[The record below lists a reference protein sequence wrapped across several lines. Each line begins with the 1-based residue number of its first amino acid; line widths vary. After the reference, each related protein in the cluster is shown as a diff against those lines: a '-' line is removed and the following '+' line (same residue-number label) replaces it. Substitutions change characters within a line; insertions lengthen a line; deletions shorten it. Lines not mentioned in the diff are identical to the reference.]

1 MTRIKS
7 LLVVAALA
15 VAQLHGQSDSSA
27 DRGKAAQ
34 AQSQEEFDR
43 YLEVVTAPSP
53 AQVIAKAEG
62 FATGFPQSELL
73 APAYQLEMHAF
84 EQLNDFP
91 GMLAAGR
98 KALAANP
105 DNVSIL
111 LTLAP
116 AMASRAAGRS
126 DKAELLWQAEDYARK
141 ALTQIDATRLSKKTS
156 MEQWSLQKRQMQA
169 EAHGVLGTVALQ
181 RKQANVAVE
190 EFQTALNLTPKP
202 QGIDYL
208 RLGLALNASGAK
220 SDAQKNFR
228 RAAELG
234 PELVSTLAQ
243 EETRN
248 LK

>member
-1 MTRIKS
+1 
-7 LLVVAALA
+7 VAVLA
-15 VAQLHGQSDSSA
+15 VVQLHGQSDSSA
-27 DRGKAAQ
+27 DPGKAAQ
-34 AQSQEEFDR
+34 AKSQEEFDK
-43 YLEVVTAPSP
+43 YLEVVAAGGPEQVVGKVREFS
-53 AQVIAKAEG
+53 AQ
-62 FATGFPQSELL
+62 FPQSELL

-84 EQLNDFP
+84 EQLNDFA

-98 KALAANP
+98 KALAGNP
-105 DNVSIL
+105 DNVGIL
-111 LTLAP
+111 LALAP
-116 AMASRAAGRS
+116 AMASRAAGRA
-126 DKAELLWQAEDYARK
+126 DKVELLSQAEAYARK

-181 RKQANVAVE
+181 RKQAKVAVE

-208 RLGLALNASGAK
+208 RLGLALNASGAR

-234 PELVSTLAQ
+234 PESVSTLAQ